1 MGEDKGEVALA
12 LAVGRAAPVAE
23 EALAGADPGVALP
36 PACVG
41 MCHPVEEYI
50 GYT

>member
-1 MGEDKGEVALA
+1 MGEVALA

-23 EALAGADPGVALP
+23 EALAEADHGVALP

-41 MCHPVEEYI
+41 MCHPVEEYS